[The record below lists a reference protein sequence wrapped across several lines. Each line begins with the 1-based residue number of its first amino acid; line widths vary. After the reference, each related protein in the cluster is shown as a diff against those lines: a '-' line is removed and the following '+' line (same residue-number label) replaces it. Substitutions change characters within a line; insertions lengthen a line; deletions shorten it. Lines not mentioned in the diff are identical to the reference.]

1 MVGSVSEFA
10 VAIYKKKGM
19 STELSVHALDVDH
32 LAFWVWRLSFRYE
45 GQGTRMQKINRE
57 EYTYS

>member
-1 MVGSVSEFA
+1 
-10 VAIYKKKGM
+10 M